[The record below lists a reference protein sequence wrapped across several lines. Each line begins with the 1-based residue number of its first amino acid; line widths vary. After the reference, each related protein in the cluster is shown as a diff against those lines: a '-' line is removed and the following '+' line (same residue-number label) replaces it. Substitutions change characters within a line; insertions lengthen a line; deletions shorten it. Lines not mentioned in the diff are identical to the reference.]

1 MISLGAQEV
10 WGRSMSQKLG
20 GRANIV
26 CLGISDENLRGQ
38 RRSRARV
45 SESRGGRAGG
55 VYVWINES
63 NGGGEDSRHVC
74 KKNNASN
81 RVQEVN
87 ETQGRLTIDNGWFF
101 LTHHKEGRGW

>member
-1 MISLGAQEV
+1 MSHVHASMISLGAQEV

-26 CLGISDENLRGQ
+26 CLGISDKNLRGQ

-55 VYVWINES
+55 GFMFGLMNQTE
-63 NGGGEDSRHVC
+63 E
-74 KKNNASN
+74 
-81 RVQEVN
+81 
-87 ETQGRLTIDNGWFF
+87 GRIVGMCARRTMHQIVFKRLMKR
-101 LTHHKEGRGW
+101 KEG